1 MRQKKV
7 HTLLA
12 AAVFSAAMAGTP
24 CSPAKAEEVVTAET
38 EPVTEAPLAET
49 AEEPGTEVP
58 AMEFETEV
66 PDTWNET
73 EPVTE
78 TRDTEPVTETA
89 TEPVTEPGTEIPDT
103 EPSTEPANE
112 PETEMP
118 GTEPMT
124 EPDTETPDSESESES
139 EPESG
144 TESESETET
153 ETETET
159 EIGTEESQTESET
172 KENPKKDDKEKK
184 DKKQEKETEETESET
199 ESESE
204 TEEVLTNEELTARQN
219 LVIPPKL
226 ETSFRFVTVN
236 KIYAIASGKVRIYEA
251 KSSASVAA
259 GVLKKGGLCYILQE
273 EGEWC
278 YVESGLVRGFVRTE
292 QLILGEEAKAYVAE
306 HEERN
311 LPLARTLVDPS
322 ENPAL
327 SYTKTTVRSMVVARD
342 YAIAEENP
350 TTIWEAMDENARTAG
365 VLESGGVCYVLEDV
379 DAEWAYV
386 ESGDVR
392 GFAKQEALLRGED
405 AKKQVEDTGEAHMA
419 KASERLSP
427 SENQAC
433 YYRLISV
440 TEHSAREDLQVSIV
454 NYALQFAG
462 NPYVWGGISLT
473 DGADCSGFV
482 QSVYA
487 AFGYALPRVADA
499 QSQCGLQIPISEAEP
514 GDLIFY
520 AHKGAVDHVSMYI
533 GNGQVIEAANSNAGI
548 VISGIDGSAVWAV
561 RVI

>member
-49 AEEPGTEVP
+49 AEEPGTEAP
-58 AMEFETEV
+58 AMEFETEA

-251 KSSASVAA
+251 KSSASVAV

-311 LPLARTLVDPS
+311 LPLARMLVDPS
-322 ENPAL
+322 ENPVL

-419 KASERLSP
+419 KAS
-427 SENQAC
+427 
-433 YYRLISV
+433 
-440 TEHSAREDLQVSIV
+440 
-454 NYALQFAG
+454 
-462 NPYVWGGISLT
+462 
-473 DGADCSGFV
+473 
-482 QSVYA
+482 VYA

>member
-24 CSPAKAEEVVTAET
+24 CSPAKAEEVVTAEA

-49 AEEPGTEVP
+49 AEEPGTEAPV
-58 AMEFETEV
+58 MEFETEA

-226 ETSFRFVTVN
+226 ETSFRFVTVD
-236 KIYAIASGKVRIYEA
+236 KVYAIASGKVRIYEA

-520 AHKGAVDHVSMYI
+520 AHKGAVDHVSMDRLSKRPT
-533 GNGQVIEAANSNAGI
+533 AMLAL
-548 VISGIDGSAVWAV
+548 
-561 RVI
+561 